1 MASNSS
7 SKEIVVSRR
16 ELERRE
22 QNEIDTELLKF
33 IALDDIQV
41 ALNKINKSLKVTQF
55 QGGAGVITLNAD
67 EKYRYIVLWH
77 VYPYTPLFTAHFFND
92 GPDEVFVSVNGEADM
107 PLKKGAN
114 ALYDF
119 IKAERK
125 IEVISYYCDPGET
138 ASVRVGAKW

>member
-1 MASNSS
+1 MDSS
-7 SKEIVVSRR
+7 SKDIVVSRR
-16 ELERRE
+16 EIERRE

-41 ALNKINKSLKVTQF
+41 ALSKINKSLKLSQL
-55 QGGAGVITLNAD
+55 QGGSATITLNAD

-92 GPDEVFVSVNGEADM
+92 GLDGVFVSVNGEPDI
-107 PLKKGAN
+107 PLKKGEN
-114 ALYDF
+114 SLVDF

-125 IEVISYYCDPGET
+125 VEVISYYCALGET

>member
-1 MASNSS
+1 MDNNR
-7 SKEIVVSRR
+7 EIVVSRR

-22 QNEIDTELLKF
+22 QNVIDTELLKF

-41 ALNKINKSLKVTQF
+41 ALSKINKSLKVSQF
-55 QGGAGVITLNAD
+55 QGGAGTITLNAD

-77 VYPYTPLFTAHFFND
+77 VYPYTPLVTAHFVNK
-92 GPDEVFVSVNGEADM
+92 GPDGVFVSVNGEPDT
-107 PLKKGAN
+107 PLNKDED

-125 IEVISYYCDPGET
+125 IEVISYYCNVGET
-138 ASVRVGAKW
+138 ALIPVGAKW